1 MPLYEYRCPDCQGRF
16 EIIQHLGTSAAET
29 VCPACGAQHV
39 ERQLSTFAVSNG
51 GSGASSSS
59 AAPRASPAAA
69 AVNAEWAAAA
79 AAATGTEARRLAGFR
94 TPS

>member
-39 ERQLSTFAVSNG
+39 ERQLSTFAVASGSMSG
-51 GSGASSSS
+51 GSGAS
-59 AAPRASPAAA
+59 AMPAPSF
-69 AVNAEWAAAA
+69 
-79 AAATGTEARRLAGFR
+79 AGCGGGQCGGGGCGGGDWN
-94 TPS
+94 